1 MTLLVEARLKLGD
14 FTLDARF
21 ASHAG
26 VTALFG
32 PSGSGKS
39 TLVNIIGGLIRPD
52 HGRVVFDDVVL
63 VDTARGIHVPKHKR
77 RFGYVFQEARLF
89 PHLSVRRN
97 LLFGRWFA
105 PASLRAGNLGQVVD
119 LLGIDH
125 LLDRRPDA
133 LSGGEK
139 QRVAI
144 GRALLSEPRL
154 LLMDE
159 PLAALDEA
167 RKAEILPYL
176 ERLRDETR
184 IPIVYVSHSLAEVSR
199 LASTIVVLADGRTVA
214 LGSADQVLT
223 QPDLVAATGR
233 AESGAVI
240 EAKVASHDPAHHMS
254 VLDTGSGLMR
264 VPFCDQPPGTSVRVR
279 LPARDV
285 MISLTPPQG
294 LSALNVLDGQIA
306 EIGQPADGM
315 VDIRLVCGGQSVL
328 ARLTT
333 FSCEM
338 LGLRPGMA
346 VCAVVKSVALAESRG

>member
-1 MTLLVEARLKLGD
+1 
-14 FTLDARF
+14 
-21 ASHAG
+21 
-26 VTALFG
+26 
-32 PSGSGKS
+32 
-39 TLVNIIGGLIRPD
+39 
-52 HGRVVFDDVVL
+52 
-63 VDTARGIHVPKHKR
+63 
-77 RFGYVFQEARLF
+77 
-89 PHLSVRRN
+89 
-97 LLFGRWFA
+97 
-105 PASLRAGNLGQVVD
+105 
-119 LLGIDH
+119 
-125 LLDRRPDA
+125 
-133 LSGGEK
+133 
-139 QRVAI
+139 
-144 GRALLSEPRL
+144 
-154 LLMDE
+154 MDE